1 MSSKIYTKQGDKG
14 FTSLVGGNRVKKNS
28 ERLEAYGTLDELNSW
43 IGMIRSYDISES
55 IKDMLVNIQRKL
67 FDLGSYLAYDEEN
80 AKRKVDNLP
89 MITTGDVTILE
100 KEIDSLNE
108 KLPSLVNFIMSG
120 GDPQVSACHI
130 ARTVCRRAER
140 RVVTMMQTYE
150 VDAVILEYLN
160 RLSDYL
166 FVLARYIAR
175 DNHVDEILWEKG
187 V

>member
-14 FTSLVGGNRVKKNS
+14 FTGLIGGNRVRKNN
-28 ERLEAYGTLDELNSW
+28 ERLEAYGTIDELSSW
-43 IGMIRSYDISES
+43 IGMIRSYDLSETT
-55 IKDMLVNIQRKL
+55 KDMLVNIQRKL
-67 FDLGSYLAYDEEN
+67 FDLGSFLAYDKEN

-89 MITTGDVTILE
+89 MITTRDVSILE
-100 KEIDSLNE
+100 KEIDLFN
-108 KLPSLVNFIMSG
+108 KTLPSLVNFIMPG

-140 RVVTMMQTYE
+140 RVVTMMQTDE

-166 FVLARYIAR
+166 FVLARHIAR
-175 DNHVDEILWEKG
+175 HNCVDEILWEKG